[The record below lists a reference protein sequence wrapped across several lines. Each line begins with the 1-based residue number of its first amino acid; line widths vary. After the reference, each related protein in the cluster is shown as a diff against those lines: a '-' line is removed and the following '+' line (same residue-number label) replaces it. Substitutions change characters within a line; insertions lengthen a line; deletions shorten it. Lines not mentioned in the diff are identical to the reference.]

1 MRSALIPHGYGNQK
15 ELRVFEG
22 PVLQMV
28 DVSTVEGQ
36 NAVWGLKRLV
46 DGIELVFGAY
56 PTFAGVYLADGELL
70 Q

>member
-1 MRSALIPHGYGNQK
+1 
-15 ELRVFEG
+15 
-22 PVLQMV
+22 MV